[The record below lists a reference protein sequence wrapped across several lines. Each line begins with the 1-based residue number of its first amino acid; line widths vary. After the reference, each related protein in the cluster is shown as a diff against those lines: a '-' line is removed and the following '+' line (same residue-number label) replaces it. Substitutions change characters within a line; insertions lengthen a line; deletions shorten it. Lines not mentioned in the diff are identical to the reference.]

1 LRIADCRKSWR
12 ISARALLAASWPCA
26 HGHLPLAVID
36 DAEIHPEAAP
46 SPIIASAFDLQ
57 AIEH

>member
-1 LRIADCRKSWR
+1 MADFGAGAIGRQL
-12 ISARALLAASWPCA
+12 ARA
-26 HGHLPLAVID
+26 HGHLPLAVLG

-46 SPIIASAFDLQ
+46 SPLIASAFDLQ